1 MKCVV
6 ITVAGIAS
14 RFNRDFSDEKL
25 KAIYYEEDYRE
36 TILYQLLN
44 KSSEADKIIV
54 VGGYLFEELSQY
66 ISERLE
72 PALRDK
78 IELIYN
84 EFYDS
89 LASGYSLYVGL
100 QHALQDKK
108 WDEIVFVEGDLEI
121 DRESFERVCQSKK
134 DVFTYTSEIID
145 SKKAVV
151 VYEDTDHKY
160 HFIYSTEHGCLK
172 IEDAFYYIYNSG
184 QCWKFT
190 DMDALQEATND
201 FVKINKADTNL
212 LIIQKYFDTRE
223 KEQIEPLHLERWINC
238 NTREDYKR
246 AKEFWR

>member
-190 DMDALQEATND
+190 DMDALQ
-201 FVKINKADTNL
+201 DT
-212 LIIQKYFDTRE
+212 
-223 KEQIEPLHLERWINC
+223 
-238 NTREDYKR
+238 
-246 AKEFWR
+246 